1 MAAFFINRPI
11 FAWVVAIIIMLA
23 GVLAIGRLPVAH
35 YPDIALPQI
44 SISAQYPGASASIID
59 RSVTQII
66 EQQIKGLDNLLHMKS
81 SSSATGGTEIILT
94 FAAGTDANTA
104 QVQVQNKLQ
113 QALSL
118 LPEAVQRQGVQALK
132 AVDNSFMAVAFYDAR
147 DTMPPN
153 DISDYVASSLIDPL
167 SRIPGVG
174 SITLYGTQNAMR
186 IWCDPD
192 KMRQYKLNPQ
202 DVIGAIRSQ
211 NAQVAGGQV
220 GAAPALPGQE
230 INIAINAS
238 SSLETAEEFEQ
249 IQLRVEEN
257 GSALLLKDVA
267 RIELNE
273 ESSMGVT
280 FFNAHIGTGL
290 AFKLASGANVLE
302 TSKAIKAELQSLASF
317 FPPGLKYAYADDRAP
332 IVEKSIRS
340 VVCTLFEA
348 IALVVAVMFVFMQS
362 YRATLIPAIAVPVVL
377 LGVFAVFA
385 AVGFSINTLTMFG
398 MVLAIGLLVDDAIV
412 VVENVERLMRDEGLT
427 PREAAL
433 KSMQQITG
441 ALVGIAVVISAVFA
455 PMAFMPGST
464 GAIFRQFS
472 VTIVASMVL
481 SVVVAIVLTPALCA
495 TMLRPHATE
504 SGQGLLGGFNRW
516 FAAFTERY
524 ARGVNGMV
532 EKSLRWCVVFSVIVA
547 GCLILFL
554 LLPSAFLPDEDQGT
568 LSVDVLLPPGASLER
583 TQKIVEE
590 IDAYFRNEEKDSI
603 ESVMSVVGWGF
614 SGSGQN
620 SAMVLPL
627 LKDWSKRG
635 AGQSAFDIMERATAR
650 FSSISG
656 AEIFVMA
663 PPAVMEL
670 GSSSGFEMELMD
682 RGGRGHAAL
691 FSAKDALLEDA
702 IKFPAVSYARYSG
715 MVDTEQY
722 DLVIDNG
729 KAGAF
734 GLNRGEIN
742 SALSAYWAG
751 EYINDFSDKGRT
763 KKVYF
768 QAEPSVRTGI
778 GDFSHFYLRN
788 AKNEMVP
795 FTSIIGVKSVLA
807 SPSLTRYQGIPSV
820 KIEGAAAPG
829 QSLGRAMAA
838 MEKSATNL
846 PPGFDYAWTGLAYQ
860 QRVAS
865 SQAPILY
872 AVSIIV
878 VFLCLAAL
886 YESWTIP
893 LAVLL
898 AVPTGVI
905 GALGGVYLR
914 GMNNDIYLQIALLT
928 IIGLSAKNSILIVE
942 FARALHK
949 GGKDVVSAT
958 VEASRLRLRP
968 IIMTSL
974 CFIIGV
980 LPLAASNGAGSGAQ
994 NALGTAVLAGMLT
1007 ATGLGIYYT
1016 PLFFIVVTR
1025 FFSGKLW
1032 RKYPSANISA
1042 QQEKR

>member
-11 FAWVVAIIIMLA
+11 FAWVIAIIIMLA

-44 SISAQYPGASASIID
+44 SISAQYSGATASIVD

-66 EQQIKGLDNLLHMKS
+66 EQQVKGLDNMLHMKS
-81 SSSATGGTEIILT
+81 TSSSSGATEIILT
-94 FAAGTDANTA
+94 FAAGTDVDTA
-104 QVQVQNKLQ
+104 QVQVQNKVQ

-118 LPEAVQRQGVQALK
+118 LPDAVQRMGVQTSK
-132 AVDNSFMAVAFYDAR
+132 AVDNSFMTVAFYDVS
-147 DTMPPN
+147 DTMRPN
-153 DISDYVASSLIDPL
+153 DISDYVASALVDPL
-167 SRIPGVG
+167 SRVQGVG

-202 DVIGAIRSQ
+202 DVIAAVRAQ

-238 SSLETAEEFEQ
+238 SSLENVEEFEQ

-257 GSALLLKDVA
+257 GSAVLLKDVA

-273 ESSMGVT
+273 ESSMGIT
-280 FFNAHIGTGL
+280 FFNGHAGTGL
-290 AFKLASGANVLE
+290 AFKLSSGANVLQ
-302 TSKAIKAELQSLASF
+302 TTKGIKAELQSLASF

-332 IVEKSIRS
+332 IVEKSIHS
-340 VVCTLFEA
+340 VVRTLLEA

-385 AVGFSINTLTMFG
+385 ATGFSINTLTMFG

-412 VVENVERLMRDEGLT
+412 VVENVERLMRDEGLA
-427 PREAAL
+427 PKEAAL
-433 KSMQQITG
+433 KSMRQITG
-441 ALVGIAVVISAVFA
+441 ALVGVAVVISAVFV

-495 TMLRPHATE
+495 TMLRAHANGTGE
-504 SGQGLLGGFNRW
+504 GFFGRFNRW
-516 FAAFTERY
+516 FAALTERY
-524 ARGVNGMV
+524 TRGVSVMV
-532 EKSLRWCVVFSVIVA
+532 GKPLRWSGVFVALAA
-547 GCLILFL
+547 GCLALFL
-554 LLPSAFLPDEDQGT
+554 LLPSAFLPDEDQGI
-568 LSVDVLLPPGASLER
+568 LFVDVLLPPGASLER
-583 TQKIVEE
+583 TEKIVKE
-590 IDAYFRNEEKDSI
+590 IDAYFRTEEKDSI

-614 SGSGQN
+614 SGSAQN

-635 AGQSAFDIMERATAR
+635 EGQSAFDVMERATAR
-650 FSSISG
+650 FSTIAG
-656 AEIFVMA
+656 AEIFVMS

-670 GSSSGFEMELMD
+670 GTSSGFELELMD
-682 RGGRGHAAL
+682 RSGRGHAAL
-691 FSAKDALLEDA
+691 LNAKDSLLDNVAKHPA
-702 IKFPAVSYARYSG
+702 IAYARYGG
-715 MVDTEQY
+715 MADAEQY
-722 DLVIDNG
+722 DLVIDSS

-734 GLNRGEIN
+734 GLTRAEIN
-742 SALSAYWAG
+742 SAVSAYWAG
-751 EYINDFSDKGRT
+751 EHINDFSDKGRT

-768 QAEPSVRTGI
+768 QAEPSARAGI

-788 AKNEMVP
+788 SKNEMVP
-795 FTSIIGVKSVLA
+795 FTSFISVKSVLA
-807 SPSLTRYQGIPSV
+807 SPSLTRYQGIPSA
-820 KIEGAAAPG
+820 KITGAAASG
-829 QSLGRAMAA
+829 QSIGQAMAA
-838 MEKSATNL
+838 MEKSAASL
-846 PPGFDYAWTGLAYQ
+846 PPGFDYAWTGLSYQ

-865 SQAPILY
+865 SQAPMLY

-898 AVPTGVI
+898 AVPTGIV

-942 FARALHK
+942 FARSLHR
-949 GGKDVVSAT
+949 GGKDLVTAT

-974 CFIIGV
+974 CFILGV
-980 LPLAASNGAGSGAQ
+980 LPLAVSSGAGSGAQ

-1025 FFSGKLW
+1025 FFSRKLR
-1032 RKYPSANISA
+1032 RKGPSAEPAA
-1042 QQEKR
+1042 QQEQH

>member
-1 MAAFFINRPI
+1 MADFFINRPI
-11 FAWVVAIIIMLA
+11 FAWVIAIIIMLA
-23 GVLAIGRLPVAH
+23 GGLAIVRLPVAH

-81 SSSATGGTEIILT
+81 SSSSSGGTEIILT

-118 LPEAVQRQGVQALK
+118 LPDAVQRQGVQALK
-132 AVDNSFMAVAFYDAR
+132 AVDNSFMTVAFYDAR
-147 DTMPPN
+147 DTMRPN
-153 DISDYVASSLIDPL
+153 DISDYVASSLVDPL
-167 SRIPGVG
+167 SRIAGVG
-174 SITLYGTQNAMR
+174 SITLYGFQNAMR
-186 IWCDPD
+186 IWCNPD

-202 DVIGAIRSQ
+202 DVIAAVRSQ

-220 GAAPALPGQE
+220 GAAPAMPGQE
-230 INIAINAS
+230 INIDINAS
-238 SSLETAEEFEQ
+238 SSLETVEEFEQ
-249 IQLRVEEN
+249 IQLKVEEN
-257 GSALLLKDVA
+257 GSVLLLKDVA

-273 ESSMGVT
+273 ESSMGST
-280 FFNAHIGTGL
+280 FFNGHAGTGL

-302 TSKAIKAELQSLASF
+302 TARGIKAELQSLAGF

-340 VVCTLFEA
+340 VVRTLFEA

-385 AVGFSINTLTMFG
+385 AMGFSINTLTMFG

-412 VVENVERLMRDEGLT
+412 VVENVERLMRDEGLA
-427 PREAAL
+427 PKEAAL
-433 KSMQQITG
+433 KSMRQITG
-441 ALVGIAVVISAVFA
+441 ALVGVAVVISAVFV
-455 PMAFMPGST
+455 PMAFMSGST

-472 VTIVASMVL
+472 VTIVASMIL

-495 TMLRPHATE
+495 TMLQAHVHET
-504 SGQGLLGGFNRW
+504 GQGLFGHFNRW
-516 FAAFTERY
+516 VAAFTQRY
-524 ARGVNGMV
+524 VHGVGVM
-532 EKSLRWCVVFSVIVA
+532 LRKPLPWSVVFAAITA
-547 GCLILFL
+547 ACLVLFL
-554 LLPSAFLPDEDQGT
+554 LLPSAFLPDEDQGF

-583 TQKIVEE
+583 TEKIVRE

-603 ESVMSVVGWGF
+603 ESVMCVIGWGF

-682 RGGRGHAAL
+682 RGGRGHAEL
-691 FSAKDALLEDA
+691 LNAKDILLENA
-702 IKFPAVSYARYSG
+702 TNSPAVAYARYSG
-715 MVDTEQY
+715 MADTEQY

-729 KAGAF
+729 KAGSY
-734 GLNRGEIN
+734 GLTRGEIN
-742 SALSAYWAG
+742 SAISAYWGG

-768 QAEPSVRTGI
+768 QAEPAVRAGI
-778 GDFSHFYLRN
+778 DDLGRFYLRN

-795 FTSIIGVKSVLA
+795 FSSFIGVKSVLA

-820 KIEGAAAPG
+820 RIEGAAAPG
-829 QSLGRAMAA
+829 QSNGSAMAA
-838 MEKSATNL
+838 MEKSAANL
-846 PPGFDYAWTGLAYQ
+846 PQGFDYAWTGLSYQ
-860 QRVAS
+860 QVVAS
-865 SQAPILY
+865 SQAPLLY
-872 AVSIIV
+872 AISIV
-878 VFLCLAAL
+878 GVFLCLAAL

-898 AVPTGVI
+898 AVPAGVV
-905 GALGGVYLR
+905 GALGAVYLR
-914 GMNNDIYLQIALLT
+914 GMNNDIYLQVALLT
-928 IIGLSAKNSILIVE
+928 IIGLSAKNSILIVG
-942 FARALHK
+942 FARALHT
-949 GGKDVVSAT
+949 GGKDLVAAT
-958 VEASRLRLRP
+958 LEASRIRLRP

-974 CFIIGV
+974 CFILGV
-980 LPLAASNGAGSGAQ
+980 LPLAFSSGAGAGAQ
-994 NALGTAVLAGMLT
+994 NALGTAVLVGMIT

-1016 PLFFIVVTR
+1016 PLFFIMVTR
-1025 FFSGKLW
+1025 LFSRGTKQTPAAVPVASL
-1032 RKYPSANISA
+1032 
-1042 QQEKR
+1042 EKQ